1 MPHAAPRLI
10 PIRNIAA
17 ERDALGSL
25 AVVQSNVDLGFPIR
39 RVYFIYGM
47 DQGAERGGHAHK
59 EMRQCLVMA
68 HGSARI
74 ALEGPA
80 GRHEFLLDSPEQGLI
95 VPPEYWREMRDF
107 SKDAVLLALASDD
120 YDPDDY
126 IRDYGEFKRWSAE
139 RATVFRVPYIDL
151 TRRRDALRLDLEQAA
166 AAVMEEC
173 RYIMGPRLER
183 FEKDFAAFCGTEYC
197 VGTGNGLDALELIL
211 RGLGVGPGDEVIMS
225 AGGFIATP
233 LAVLA
238 VGAKPVFADCLPFG
252 NIDPARIEVV
262 VTENTRAVLLTHL
275 YGLPADMDAICA
287 VAERRG
293 LKVIEDACQA
303 HGSRY
308 KGRAC
313 GGLGHAAA
321 FSFYPTKNLGG
332 FGDGGCITTNDKAL
346 AETVRKLRNYGS
358 CVKYYNELAGKNSR
372 LDEMQAAL
380 LSVML
385 PYVEDWNARRRD
397 LAGIYFA
404 ELGGEAG
411 LVLPEFEGHVVPN
424 WHVFPV
430 RVKNGKRDV
439 LAEFLRER
447 GIGSNIHYPLAMHR
461 QECLCG
467 LGFKPGDFPVAEAL
481 ASEELSL
488 PLDAFTSEDEVRYAA
503 GVVREFFGGVGLS
516 ASRDTARYESSL

>member
-1 MPHAAPRLI
+1 MSLATPRLI
-10 PIRNIAA
+10 SITTIAA
-17 ERDALGSL
+17 ERASLGCLSVL
-25 AVVQSNVDLGFPIR
+25 QSNADLGFPVR

-74 ALEGPA
+74 SLEGPA
-80 GRHEFLLDSPEQGLI
+80 GRHEFVLDSPDQGLI

-126 IRDYGEFKRWSAE
+126 IRDYGEFKRWLAE
-139 RATVFRVPYIDL
+139 RATVERVPYIDFA
-151 TRRRDALRLDLEQAA
+151 RRFNALRLELEQTA
-166 AAVMEEC
+166 AAVMKES

-183 FEKDFAAFCGTEYC
+183 FEKDFAAFCGTTHC

-211 RGLGVGPGDEVIMS
+211 RGLGIGPGDEVLMS
-225 AGGFIATP
+225 AGGYIATP

-252 NIDPARIEVV
+252 NMDSVRIEAV
-262 VTENTRAVLLTHL
+262 VTEKTRAVLLTHL
-275 YGLPADMDAICA
+275 YGLPADMDVIWD
-287 VAERRG
+287 VAARYG
-293 LKVIEDACQA
+293 FKVIEDACQA

-308 KGRAC
+308 KGLPC
-313 GGLGHAAA
+313 GSLGHAAA

-332 FGDGGCITTNDKAL
+332 FGDGGCVTTNDKAL
-346 AETVRKLRNYGS
+346 AATIRKLRNYGS

-372 LDEMQAAL
+372 LDEMQAAF

-385 PYVEDWNARRRD
+385 PHVEDWNARRRD
-397 LAGIYFA
+397 LASIYFF

-411 LVLPEFEGHVVPN
+411 LVLPEAEGHVVPN

-430 RVKNGKRDV
+430 RVKDGRRDE

-447 GIGSNIHYPLAMHR
+447 GIGTNIHYPLAMHR
-461 QECLCG
+461 QECLCD

-481 ASEELSL
+481 AEEELSL
-488 PLDAFTSEDEVRYAA
+488 PLDAFTSEDEVRCTAR
-503 GVVREFFGGVGLS
+503 VVREFFG
-516 ASRDTARYESSL
+516 R